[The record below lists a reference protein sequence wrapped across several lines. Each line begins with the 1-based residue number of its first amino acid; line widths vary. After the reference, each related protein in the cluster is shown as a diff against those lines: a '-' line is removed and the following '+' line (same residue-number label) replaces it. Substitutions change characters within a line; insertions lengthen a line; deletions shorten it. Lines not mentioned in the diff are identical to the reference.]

1 MPMEGDERK
10 LDYVMKNY
18 TDKIII
24 FFLFSPFKE
33 IVRAFTHLINTDKTF
48 YWGTS
53 RWNSMEIMVMKI

>member
-18 TDKIII
+18 TDEIII
-24 FFLFSPFKE
+24 FLFSRFKE

-53 RWNSMEIMVMKI
+53 RWNSMEIMVMII